1 MKRDKVVVRALH
13 QFMYLNNNNKY
24 DIIDKDR
31 EIVVHVRKAIEWV
44 ELDLVDVLNPQW
56 NDGIEEYQNGYNLYM
71 KVGNE

>member
-44 ELDLVDVLNPQW
+44 ELGLVDVLNPQY